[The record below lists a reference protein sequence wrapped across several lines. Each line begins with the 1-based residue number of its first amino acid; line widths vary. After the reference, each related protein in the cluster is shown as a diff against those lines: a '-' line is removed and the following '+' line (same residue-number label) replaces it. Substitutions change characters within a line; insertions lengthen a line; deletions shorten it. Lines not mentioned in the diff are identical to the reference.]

1 MDYELEWNV
10 MRDIYDDEIPEFIK
24 KAFSTLSPRE
34 KEVLKLRHVD
44 HLTLD
49 ETGKIYGVTRG
60 RISQIEKKAVRKIR
74 HSITIYD
81 KNARISELDADDDI
95 DFLRFSVR
103 TRNCLKRGGIRSIT
117 KLVSL
122 SYDQLTEINNIGP
135 KAIDEINEKLV
146 KFGFKPIVNE
156 EEN

>member
-10 MRDIYDDEIPEFIK
+10 LRDIYDDEMPEFIK
-24 KAFSTLSPRE
+24 KAFLTLSPRE
-34 KEVLKLRHVD
+34 KEVLKYRHVD

-49 ETGKIYGVTRG
+49 NTAKIYGVTRE
-60 RISQIEKKAVRKIR
+60 RIRQVEKKAIIKIR

-103 TRNCLKRGGIRSIT
+103 TRNSLKRSGISSIT

-122 SYDQLTEINNIGP
+122 SYEQLSETKNIGP

-146 KFGFKPIVNE
+146 QSGFKPIANE

>member
-1 MDYELEWNV
+1 MAYELEWNV
-10 MRDIYDDEIPEFIK
+10 LRDIYDDEMPEFIK
-24 KAFSTLSPRE
+24 KAFSTLSPSE

-49 ETGKIYGVTRG
+49 KIAKIYGVTRE
-60 RISQIEKKAVRKIR
+60 RIRQVEKKAIRKIR
-74 HSITIYD
+74 HRITLYD
-81 KNARISELDADDDI
+81 KNARIGELDTDDNIDI
-95 DFLRFSVR
+95 LRFSVR
-103 TRNCLKRGGIRSIT
+103 TSNCLKRGGIHSIT

-122 SYDQLTEINNIGP
+122 SYEQLTEINNIGP

-146 KFGFKPIVNE
+146 QRGFKPIVNE

>member
-1 MDYELEWNV
+1 MAYEVEWNIL
-10 MRDIYDDEIPEFIK
+10 RDIYDDEMPEFIK
-24 KAFSTLSPRE
+24 KAFLTLSPRE

-49 ETGKIYGVTRG
+49 EIGKIYGVTRE
-60 RISQIEKKAVRKIR
+60 RIRQIEQNAFRKIR
-74 HSITIYD
+74 HRITLYD
-81 KNARISELDADDDI
+81 KNARIGELDTDDNIDI
-95 DFLRFSVR
+95 LLLSVR
-103 TRNCLKRGGIRSIT
+103 TRNCLKRGGIHSIT

-122 SYDQLTEINNIGP
+122 SYEQLSETKNIGP

-146 KFGFKPIVNE
+146 QRGFKPIVNE